1 MAACMR
7 WEVMTAPHISQQWR
21 NMTPRYT
28 AVKFIIRKTRLLPG
42 LSRLDAVDR
51 VKRYKWIC
59 CVNMCSVSWLAEQS
73 NTWTAIANMLSRRSS
88 AGVAVL
94 DGMLYVAGGNDG
106 TSCLNSVE
114 RFNPKTNTWEGVAAM
129 NIRRL
134 ATFTKRT
141 EVMVCFFYIMLHR
154 KRQKEKRW
162 EKNLGWIQGNK
173 LNTPLANWASRMTQ
187 FSLYACI
194 TSAGSEEYGNS
205 LCGFFLFW
213 FF

>member
-1 MAACMR
+1 
-7 WEVMTAPHISQQWR
+7 
-21 NMTPRYT
+21 
-28 AVKFIIRKTRLLPG
+28 
-42 LSRLDAVDR
+42 
-51 VKRYKWIC
+51 
-59 CVNMCSVSWLAEQS
+59 
-73 NTWTAIANMLSRRSS
+73 MLSRRSS

-162 EKNLGWIQGNK
+162 EKNLGWILGNK

-205 LCGFFLFW
+205 LCGFFCFGFFSAVQLLSLFLC
-213 FF
+213 F

>member
-1 MAACMR
+1 
-7 WEVMTAPHISQQWR
+7 
-21 NMTPRYT
+21 
-28 AVKFIIRKTRLLPG
+28 
-42 LSRLDAVDR
+42 
-51 VKRYKWIC
+51 
-59 CVNMCSVSWLAEQS
+59 
-73 NTWTAIANMLSRRSS
+73 MLSRRSS

-141 EVMVCFFYIMLHR
+141 ERLWFVCFYIMLHR

-205 LCGFFLFW
+205 LCGVFLFW
-213 FF
+213 FFLALSSFYPYFCASNKHDTLLKGFEKHHRPSLSFTLT